1 MAWEIMKVM
10 WKINKGTIS
19 ICLLSFLVSTKLISG
34 LTIYYFNLKSGI
46 DLIFISDINHVWE
59 LGYHHLIIYSK
70 IIKSIIRSFIMLNT
84 IMKSE
89 NKTFTTILIFS
100 EIIIADQGS
109 CDTIILWKKTK
120 QNNRTTF
127 GFAFCHSI

>member
-46 DLIFISDINHVWE
+46 DLIFISDINHVWK

-89 NKTFTTILIFS
+89 NKIFTTILIFS

>member
-1 MAWEIMKVM
+1 MKVM

-19 ICLLSFLVSTKLISG
+19 ICLLSFLVLIKLISG
-34 LTIYYFNLKSGI
+34 LTTYYFNLKSGI

>member
-1 MAWEIMKVM
+1 MAGEIMKVM

-19 ICLLSFLVSTKLISG
+19 ICLLSFLVLIKLISG
-34 LTIYYFNLKSGI
+34 LTTYYFNLKSGI

-70 IIKSIIRSFIMLNT
+70 IIKSLIRSFIMLNT

-89 NKTFTTILIFS
+89 NKIFTTILIFS

>member
-89 NKTFTTILIFS
+89 NKIFTTILIFS

>member
-1 MAWEIMKVM
+1 MKVM

-19 ICLLSFLVSTKLISG
+19 ICLLSFLVLIKLISG
-34 LTIYYFNLKSGI
+34 LTTYYFNLKSGI

-89 NKTFTTILIFS
+89 NKIFTTILIFS
-100 EIIIADQGS
+100 GIIIADQGS
-109 CDTIILWKKTK
+109 CDTIILWKRTK

>member
-1 MAWEIMKVM
+1 MKVM

-19 ICLLSFLVSTKLISG
+19 ICLLSFLVLIKLISG
-34 LTIYYFNLKSGI
+34 LTTYYFNLKSGI

-70 IIKSIIRSFIMLNT
+70 IIKSLIRSFIMLNT

-89 NKTFTTILIFS
+89 SKIFTTILIFS
-100 EIIIADQGS
+100 EIIIADQSS
-109 CDTIILWKKTK
+109 CDTIILWKRTK
-120 QNNRTTF
+120 QNNRITF

>member
-59 LGYHHLIIYSK
+59 LGYHHLITYSK

-89 NKTFTTILIFS
+89 NKIFTTILIFS

>member
-70 IIKSIIRSFIMLNT
+70 IIKSIIRSFILLNT

-89 NKTFTTILIFS
+89 NKIFTTILIFS

>member
-19 ICLLSFLVSTKLISG
+19 ICLLSFLVLIKLISG
-34 LTIYYFNLKSGI
+34 LTTYYFNLKSGI

-70 IIKSIIRSFIMLNT
+70 IIKSLIRSFIMLNT

-89 NKTFTTILIFS
+89 NKIFTTLLIFS